1 LYCVYMCIFC
11 DLYLVPVFS
20 LLFVCP

>member
-1 LYCVYMCIFC
+1 VYFC
-11 DLYLVPVFS
+11 DLYLVFS

>member
-1 LYCVYMCIFC
+1 MCVFS
-11 DLYLVPVFS
+11 DLYLVFS